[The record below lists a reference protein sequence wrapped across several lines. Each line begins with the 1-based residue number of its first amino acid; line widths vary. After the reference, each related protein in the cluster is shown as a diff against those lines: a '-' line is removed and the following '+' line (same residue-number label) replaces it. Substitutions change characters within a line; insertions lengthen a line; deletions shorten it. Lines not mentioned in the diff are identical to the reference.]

1 MALDN
6 KNHIVISVFIDSVYH
21 NKYGFFD
28 KVYFNSFIQNIC
40 SSQNI
45 KDDAFIEVIIGT
57 YTLPSMTLIQYNN
70 ICRLNEIGEQ
80 IFNVQ
85 LALDSKYVLHLNQI
99 SEEEMCEFV
108 LIQGQGRSEWKNRFY
123 RRIFGFAPIRINIGI
138 KFKLIGSLLNGTYK
152 SPSGSYLQLK
162 IEENDIVILNPK
174 PGRFNIQYEY
184 EEN

>member
-1 MALDN
+1 MALDC
-6 KNHIVISVFIDSVYH
+6 KNHIVISVFVDNIYY

-40 SSQNI
+40 STQNI

-57 YTLPSMTLIQYNN
+57 YKLPSITLIQHKN

-80 IFNVQ
+80 NFNVQ
-85 LALDSKYVLHLNQI
+85 LFSDSKYVLHLNQI
-99 SEEEMCEFV
+99 SDEEMCEFV
-108 LIQGQGRSEWKNRFY
+108 LTKGQSECKNRFY
-123 RRIFGFAPIRINIGI
+123 RRIFGSASIRINIGV
-138 KFKLIGSLLNGTYK
+138 KFKLTGSLLNGTYK

-162 IEENDIVILNPK
+162 IEGNDIVILNPK
-174 PGRFNIQYEY
+174 PGCFNIQYEY